1 MEPIAIVTALV
12 AALYIFGRGPLVV
25 APTATVAFY
34 RRMIATPKRIRITG
48 VLFILLAA
56 ALIVTARQARAAQGD
71 ITFLVEGLGWAT
83 VAAAVWLITAPGPFQ
98 RLTNGF
104 WDAVSTPGVQR
115 AIGVFN
121 VAIGLGLGWVAFFV
135 L

>member
-1 MEPIAIVTALV
+1 
-12 AALYIFGRGPLVV
+12 
-25 APTATVAFY
+25 
-34 RRMIATPKRIRITG
+34 MIATPKRIRITG

-98 RLTNGF
+98 RLTTDCWFCLFASEPRRVHVPKRSTSKNKHGF
-104 WDAVSTPGVQR
+104 PSAFS
-115 AIGVFN
+115 
-121 VAIGLGLGWVAFFV
+121 GLGRKRGWCKRFRARGA
-135 L
+135 